1 MRIQKLVYAAVLVL
15 AQVATTSALAQDAAE
30 QKRSPLEAT
39 YWGVVYDVP
48 ATAQVKV
55 TRNVHYLSDAQGT
68 QAIDIYSPPDLKAGE
83 KRPAVVFINAIGD
96 RADSKV
102 KDWGIYKSWPRLVAA
117 HGLIGVSMDADGAR
131 IQDCLRGVFDFLT
144 NRGGAHGIDGTRLG
158 LYAASAN
165 VTGTMQ
171 YLASDAAAKSLR
183 AAALY
188 YGGVPAGDLRA
199 DLPVLFI
206 VAAGDAPRMGPG
218 LNTLWQR
225 VVEKGAPW
233 TLLYARD
240 LPHAFDAFS
249 DNDASRR
256 IVQQSIGFWKSHLEA
271 VPQPPWQKSVARD
284 ILAASYGQDHQ
295 QVVTLLAGWIKE
307 NPNDFQAHLMNARSL
322 QQLRR
327 FEEAGAS
334 YEKAQSLGADRN
346 GVLFSL
352 GQLRVA
358 ERRFEE
364 ATQFF
369 TRAINGGLRGSFVYS
384 QLARAQLE
392 VGRNAEAVQN
402 YEKALAEG
410 IPQAGARA
418 SAYYNLACGYAR
430 LGQKEKA
437 LEALSKAVDAG
448 YTDRNQY
455 ETDPDLA
462 SVRSEPRFRDILARL
477 PKP

>member
-1 MRIQKLVYAAVLVL
+1 MRIQKLVHAALLVVAL
-15 AQVATTSALAQDAAE
+15 VATPGALAQNGAAE
-30 QKRSPLEAT
+30 QKPSPLDPT
-39 YWGVVYDVP
+39 SWGVVYDVP

-55 TRNVHYLSDAQGT
+55 TRNVPYLSDAQGT

-96 RADSKV
+96 RPDSKV

-117 HGLIGVSMDADGAR
+117 HGRIGISMDADGAR

-144 NRGGAHGIDGTRLG
+144 SKGATHGIDGTRLG

-171 YLASDAAAKSLR
+171 YLTSDTAAKSIR

-188 YGGVPAGDLRA
+188 YGGVPTGNLPS

-233 TLLYARD
+233 TLLYARE

-256 IVQQSIGFWKSHLEA
+256 IVQQSIAFWKSNLEA
-271 VPQPPWQKSVARD
+271 VPQPPWPKSVARD
-284 ILAASYGQDHQ
+284 IMAASYGQDHQ
-295 QVVTLLAGWIKE
+295 RVVTLLAEWIKE
-307 NPNDFQAHLMNARSL
+307 NPRDFQAYLMNARSL

-334 YEKAQSLGADRN
+334 FEKAQSLGAEAG
-346 GVLFSL
+346 GVLMSL
-352 GQLRVA
+352 GQLRLA
-358 ERRFEE
+358 EGRFED

-369 TRAINGGLRGSFVYS
+369 TRAINAGQRGSFVYS
-384 QLARAQLE
+384 QLARAQLG
-392 VGRNAEAVQN
+392 VGRNEEAIQN
-402 YEKALAEG
+402 YEKAFAAG
-410 IPQAGARA
+410 MPQWARG
-418 SAYYNLACGYAR
+418 SAYYNLACAYAR
-430 LGQKEKA
+430 IGQKEKA
-437 LEALSKAVDAG
+437 FEALSNAVNEG
-448 YTDRNQY
+448 FTNRNQY

-462 SVRSEPRFRDILARL
+462 SVRSEPRFQEILARL
-477 PKP
+477 PKT

>member
-1 MRIQKLVYAAVLVL
+1 MRIQKQVYAAVLVL

-30 QKRSPLEAT
+30 QKRSPLDAT
-39 YWGVVYDVP
+39 TWGVVYDVP

-55 TRNVHYLSDAQGT
+55 TRNVPYLSDAKGT
-68 QAIDIYSPPDLKAGE
+68 QVIDIYSPPDLKAGE
-83 KRPAVVFINAIGD
+83 KRPAVVFLNAVGD
-96 RADSKV
+96 RPDSKA
-102 KDWGIYKSWPRLVAA
+102 KDWGIYQTWPRLVAA

-144 NRGGAHGIDGTRLG
+144 SQGGAHGIDGTRLG

-165 VTGTMQ
+165 VTNTMV
-171 YLASDAAAKSLR
+171 YLASDSAAKSIR

-188 YGGVPAGDLRA
+188 YGGIPTGNLRA

-233 TLLYARD
+233 TLLYARE

-256 IVQQSIGFWKSHLEA
+256 IVPQSIAFWKSHLEA

-295 QVVTLLAGWIKE
+295 RVVTLLADWIKE
-307 NPNDFQAHLMNARSL
+307 NPKDFQAYLMNGRSL

-334 YEKAQSLGADRN
+334 YEKAQSLGAEAG
-346 GVLFSL
+346 GVFMSL

-369 TRAINGGLRGSFVYS
+369 TRAISAGQTGSFVYG
-384 QLARAQLE
+384 QLARAQLGA
-392 VGRNAEAVQN
+392 GRNEEAIQN
-402 YEKALAEG
+402 YEKAFAAG
-410 IPQAGARA
+410 MPQWARA
-418 SAYYNLACGYAR
+418 AAYYNLACAYAR
-430 LGQKEKA
+430 IGQKEKA
-437 LEALSKAVDAG
+437 FEALSNAVNEG
-448 YTDRNQY
+448 FTNRNGF
-455 ETDPDLA
+455 ETDPDFA
-462 SVRSEPRFRDILARL
+462 SLRSEPRFRDILARL
-477 PKP
+477 PKD

>member
-1 MRIQKLVYAAVLVL
+1 MRIQKLFHAALLVVPLVATSSVL
-15 AQVATTSALAQDAAE
+15 AQEGAAE
-30 QKRSPLEAT
+30 QKRSPLDAT
-39 YWGVVYDVP
+39 TWGVVYDVP

-55 TRNVHYLSDAQGT
+55 TRNVSYLSDAKGT
-68 QAIDIYSPPDLKAGE
+68 QVIDIYSPPDLKAGE
-83 KRPAVVFINAIGD
+83 KRPAVVFLNAVGGQN
-96 RADSKV
+96 V
-102 KDWGIYKSWPRLVAA
+102 KDWGIYKTWPRLVAA
-117 HGLIGVSMDADGAR
+117 HGLIGVSMNADGAR
-131 IQDCLRGVFDFLT
+131 IQDCLRAVFDFLT
-144 NRGGAHGIDGTRLG
+144 SQGGAHGIDGTRLG

-171 YLASDAAAKSLR
+171 YLSSETAAKNIR

-188 YGGVPAGDLRA
+188 YGGVPTGTLRS

-233 TLLYARD
+233 TLLYARE

-256 IVQQSIGFWKSHLEA
+256 VVQQSIAFWKSHLDP

-295 QVVTLLAGWIKE
+295 LVVNLLAEWIKQ
-307 NPNDFQAHLMNARSL
+307 NPRDYQAYLMNGRSL

-334 YEKAQSLGADRN
+334 YEKAQSLGADAG
-346 GVLFSL
+346 GVLMSL

-358 ERRFEE
+358 ERRFED

-369 TRAINGGLRGSFVYS
+369 TRAITAGQSGSFVYS

-392 VGRNAEAVQN
+392 VGRNEEAVQN
-402 YEKALAEG
+402 YEKAIAEG
-410 IPQAGARA
+410 IPQWGRA
-418 SAYYNLACGYAR
+418 LAYYNLACGYAR

-437 LEALSKAVDAG
+437 LEALSNAVNSG
-448 YTDRNQY
+448 YTDRNQF

-462 SVRSEPRFRDILARL
+462 SVRSESRFKDILARL
-477 PKP
+477 PKT